1 MHESLRL
8 SWQTEIEYFDV
19 GNDKLLQIPENE
31 KMTMAN
37 ERSRSRSYRLS
48 LPLFA
53 RPSVRLSTRL

>member
-37 ERSRSRSYRLS
+37 ERSRSYRLS